1 MGSLGVSSRLQ
12 IIYLWLALIPILTF
26 VAYSMKPYPIGDM
39 LLISSIMSLI
49 GLVIG
54 IYITR
59 AMRLRISKLTSYIED
74 IINGRTQIEYE
85 DLDKDEKVEFKMDA
99 EGKIIDFNDYG
110 LRLFGYTK
118 EEIIGRNAFGTIIPQ
133 TSSSGI
139 DMSYLVKK
147 ISEDESYRLN
157 VNENVT
163 KDGRRIWFQWI
174 NEPVKDSEGNVLAIR
189 CYGKPLN
196 IGGGDDLERLS
207 QNLKVI
213 LKNFKILM
221 SRVTSASGKITDC
234 AETLGSFSE
243 ELSSSAKQIAQSIQ
257 QISSGLQ
264 SQSHSLNEVANE
276 SRRLKETNEVVSKSV
291 QEIMTSSQEAELQA
305 RSAGKEGREA
315 VESINELLSSTKRAG
330 DAAKKMA
337 EAMTQISS
345 LVGTIKDVADQTSLL
360 ALNAAIEAA
369 RAGDAGRG
377 FAVVAGEIRKLA
389 EEAANLVNKVSDI
402 IKKVVETIKEA
413 VTCVE
418 DVEVRAKASNK
429 EVLEAISVLNN
440 IAEAAKKFASTAE
453 SVSLRIKEVRS
464 AFDKIENNISGLASV
479 SEESAAS
486 SEEISSAVEEQT
498 SAIDRL
504 SSMVQELVG
513 AASDLREIT
522 KKLKI

>member
-1 MGSLGVSSRLQ
+1 MRQ
-12 IIYLWLALIPILTF
+12 ISQS
-26 VAYSMKPYPIGDM
+26 VQ
-39 LLISSIMSLI
+39 
-49 GLVIG
+49 
-54 IYITR
+54 
-59 AMRLRISKLTSYIED
+59 
-74 IINGRTQIEYE
+74 QIA
-85 DLDKDEKVEFKMDA
+85 KSA
-99 EGKIIDFNDYG
+99 Q
-110 LRLFGYTK
+110 T
-118 EEIIGRNAFGTIIPQ
+118 
-133 TSSSGI
+133 TSSAIHNILSETEKGEAI
-139 DMSYLVKK
+139 IQDFVK
-147 ISEDESYRLN
+147 SRRGLEESA
-157 VNENVT
+157 
-163 KDGRRIWFQWI
+163 K
-174 NEPVKDSEGNVLAIR
+174 K
-189 CYGKPLN
+189 GK
-196 IGGGDDLERLS
+196 
-207 QNLKVI
+207 
-213 LKNFKILM
+213 
-221 SRVTSASGKITDC
+221 
-234 AETLGSFSE
+234 SFSE
-243 ELSSSAKQIAQSIQ
+243 EAMLGAKKSMDAINSLSEMIQ
-257 QISSGLQ
+257 KVAP
-264 SQSHSLNEVANE
+264 SLNYLDDA
-276 SRRLKETNEVVSKSV
+276 SKK
-291 QEIMTSSQEAELQA
+291 I
-305 RSAGKEGREA
+305 
-315 VESINELLSSTKRAG
+315 G
-330 DAAKKMA
+330 DV
-337 EAMTQISS
+337 I
-345 LVGTIKDVADQTSLL
+345 GTIKDVADQTSLL

-504 SSMVQELVG
+504 SSMVQDLVG